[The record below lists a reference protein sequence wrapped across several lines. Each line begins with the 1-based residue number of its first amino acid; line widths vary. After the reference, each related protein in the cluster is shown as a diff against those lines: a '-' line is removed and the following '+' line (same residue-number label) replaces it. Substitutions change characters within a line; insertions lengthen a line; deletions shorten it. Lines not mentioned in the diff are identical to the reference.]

1 MAKDLGISLPSSRAP
16 KGPGKKSG
24 NTNVPESGTLAALNF
39 KVTPEFKKEFKVW
52 AITHQKTQRAMLE
65 EAFELLKKQ
74 YQ

>member
-1 MAKDLGISLPSSRAP
+1 MAKDLGITPPSVRTTT
-16 KGPGKKSG
+16 GPGKKVG

-52 AITHQKTQRAMLE
+52 AITHQKTQRSILE
-65 EAFELLKKQ
+65 EAFELLKQQ

>member
-1 MAKDLGISLPSSRAP
+1 MAKDLGISAPSVRE
-16 KGPGKKSG
+16 KTGPGKKAG
-24 NTNVPESGTLAALNF
+24 NTNVPESGTLSALNF